1 VVIENAN
8 EGNDTVYAS
17 IDYGLTANVDN
28 LILQG
33 SANLQ
38 AYGNNGVNALFGNS
52 GNNTLDGGGGADVL
66 IGGAGND
73 TFVFHAG
80 QANGDTIIDFAG
92 NDAGVGDTLS
102 FVGFGTAAAGATFT
116 QIGATNQWT
125 IHSGLG
131 GPDDIITLGNGATVA
146 ASDYLFV

>member
-1 VVIENAN
+1 NLSGAGNASSN
-8 EGNDTVYAS
+8 SIHGNA
-17 IDYGLTANVDN
+17 GDN
-28 LILQG
+28 QL
-33 SANLQ
+33 
-38 AYGNNGVNALFGNS
+38 NGGA
-52 GNNTLDGGGGADVL
+52 GADVL
-66 IGGAGND
+66 IGNAGDD
-73 TFVFHAG
+73 TFVFNAG